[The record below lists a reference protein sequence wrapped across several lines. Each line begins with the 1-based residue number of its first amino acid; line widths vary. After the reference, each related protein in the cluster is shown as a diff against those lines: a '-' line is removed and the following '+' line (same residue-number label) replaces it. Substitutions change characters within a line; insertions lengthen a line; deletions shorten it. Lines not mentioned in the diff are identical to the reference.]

1 MDEETKLR
9 FLEELTALTH
19 KHGIY
24 LSNLLNKDGT
34 TKDDIYMM
42 ELESHMNAAGYI
54 LQDDNSL
61 VFTWY

>member
-1 MDEETKLR
+1 MNEKAKLR

-24 LSNLLNKDGT
+24 LSNFLNDDGT
-34 TKDDIYMM
+34 TKDDIYMD
-42 ELESHMNAAGYI
+42 EIENHMNASGYI
-54 LQDDNSL
+54 LQKDGSL

>member
-1 MDEETKLR
+1 MSEDDKLK

-24 LSNLLNKDGT
+24 LSNFLNEDGT
-34 TKDDIYMM
+34 TKDDINMG
-42 ELESHMNAAGYI
+42 EIESHMNAAGYI
-54 LQDDNSL
+54 LQKNGSL